1 MHFYSLYLLDLI
13 EYSANLDLGFTQF
26 CVISAKNCILRGI
39 LLPEITHSL
48 FFAIFTMGT
57 LILSTLGEFLVIK
70 TIILG
75 SGGPI

>member
-39 LLPEITHSL
+39 LLPNITHSL
-48 FFAIFTMGT
+48 VFVIFTIE
-57 LILSTLGEFLVIK
+57 ILVSSTLGSF
-70 TIILG
+70 
-75 SGGPI
+75 